1 MEAIMALAVI
11 ARITVQ
17 EGKNEEFET
26 LFLELTEKVLANE
39 KGALMYTLTRSKS
52 NPQEYVVMEQYR
64 SAADIDAHG
73 KTDYF
78 REANKA
84 MGALV
89 MAAPVIEVLDIV

>member
-1 MEAIMALAVI
+1 MALGVLATI
-11 ARITVQ
+11 SVQ

-26 LFLELTEKVLANE
+26 LFKGLAEKVLANE
-39 KGALMYTLTRSKS
+39 EGTLLYALHRSKS

-73 KTDYF
+73 KTHYF
-78 REANKA
+78 IAAQQA

-89 MAAPVIEVLDIV
+89 TAAPVIQVLDVV

>member
-1 MEAIMALAVI
+1 MALGVL

-26 LFLELTEKVLANE
+26 LFMGLADKVLANE
-39 KGALMYTLTRSKS
+39 EGALLYSLTRSKS
-52 NPQEYVVMEQYR
+52 SPQDYVVMEQYR

-78 REANKA
+78 LAANKA
-84 MGALV
+84 MAGLV
-89 MAAPVIEVLDIV
+89 AAAPVIEVLDVV

>member
-1 MEAIMALAVI
+1 MALGVL

-17 EGKNEEFET
+17 DGKNEEFET
-26 LFLELTEKVLANE
+26 IFLGLVEKVLANE
-39 KGALMYTLTRSKS
+39 EGALLYALNRSKS
-52 NPQEYVVMEQYR
+52 NPQEYIVMEQYR

-84 MGALV
+84 MAGLV
-89 MAAPVIEVLDIV
+89 AGAPVIEVLDLL

>member
-1 MEAIMALAVI
+1 MALGII

-17 EGKNEEFET
+17 EDKNEEFEA
-26 LFLELTEKVLANE
+26 LFLGLTEMVLANE
-39 KGALMYTLTRSKS
+39 EGTLMYALTRSKS

-84 MGALV
+84 MTDLV
-89 MAAPVIEVLDIV
+89 AAAPIIEVLDVL

>member
-1 MEAIMALAVI
+1 MALGVLAT
-11 ARITVQ
+11 ITVQ

-26 LFLELTEKVLANE
+26 LFKGLTEMVLANE
-39 KGALMYTLTRSKS
+39 EGTLLYALHRSKS

-78 REANKA
+78 LEAQKM
-84 MGALV
+84 MGGLV
-89 MAAPVIEVLDIV
+89 SAAPVIQVLDVV

>member
-1 MEAIMALAVI
+1 MALGVL

-17 EGKNEEFET
+17 DRKNEEFET
-26 LFLELTEKVLANE
+26 IFLGLVEKVLANE
-39 KGALMYTLTRSKS
+39 EGALLYALNRSKS
-52 NPQEYVVMEQYR
+52 NPQEYIVMEQYR

-84 MGALV
+84 MAGLV
-89 MAAPVIEVLDIV
+89 AGAPVIEVLDLL